1 MSSTFNYAAFSPS
14 EVAFLQTTA
23 KRVRALIRR
32 TTHQLIEIGGNL
44 TQIKNRMPHGQFAA
58 FCDAE
63 LGIGLRSAENY
74 MALADL
80 AKTYPPALVARLPAR
95 AGYKLAE
102 KSAHSD
108 TVSEI
113 MSEVSKG
120 KLFTISEVNSRL
132 VAAKLVEPSSTA
144 PDIGYLADRLV
155 DALDMHD
162 VGDLV
167 LLLGTASRS
176 AIAAFCERLQQGLEQ
191 RRSTTATTLM
201 LPQNNL

>member
-1 MSSTFNYAAFSPS
+1 MSNTFNYGAFSPS

-32 TTHQLIEIGGNL
+32 TTHQLIEIGENL
-44 TQIKNRMPHGQFAA
+44 TQIKERMAHGQFAA

-63 LGIGLRSAENY
+63 LGIKLRSAENY
-74 MALADL
+74 MSLAEL

-95 AGYKLAE
+95 AGYKLGE
-102 KSAHSD
+102 RSAPTD
-108 TVSEI
+108 KVAEI
-113 MSEVSKG
+113 MSEVSNG

-132 VAAKLVEPSSTA
+132 GAAKLAEPSSRA
-144 PDIGYLADRLV
+144 PDIDHLAERVL
-155 DALDMHD
+155 DALDIHD

-176 AIAAFCERLQQGLEQ
+176 ALAAFCERLQQGLEH
-191 RRSTTATTLM
+191 RRPTTATTLM